1 VTESTIPAIVT
12 GGLIRRDE
20 TYRRAAIVSRSQA
33 LAYRDHNRSRVGG
46 GKNLRRLRAAGV
58 LFGLCVVLAWVST
71 SASQTTQSID
81 RAQITRDQNLGLPGP
96 TPTPSGTGELEM
108 ATSPNDEDI
117 GEQQLLRRTE
127 SYQPFF
133 ASVAIPIYWTSNVAL
148 TNSGEQG
155 DLLTSP
161 VAAVGYQ
168 PRITNN
174 LFGYVG
180 VREQQ
185 FYYKRLHD
193 FDFGSFD
200 VDVGLTYTVQQFY
213 HLILHIGY
221 DYNRLTDRHNFDAF
235 FENHMLVLSAE
246 LPVRISRAQQ
256 LSFGLDGNIS
266 LTAMPEPPRRH
277 DFDAYIA
284 YTAQLTRAFSVSGS
298 GRVVVHEYL
307 HGDRR
312 DVTEMVAL
320 NANYTLAN
328 WFTVTA
334 LASYAANQSN
344 HSVFD
349 YEVGD
354 LGGTLTFSMRF

>member
-1 VTESTIPAIVT
+1 M
-12 GGLIRRDE
+12 GNWRHL
-20 TYRRAAIVSRSQA
+20 
-33 LAYRDHNRSRVGG
+33 RVFCF
-46 GKNLRRLRAAGV
+46 
-58 LFGLCVVLAWVST
+58 LFGICAVLAFVKT
-71 SASQTTQSID
+71 TAGQTTQSID
-81 RAQITRDQNLGLPGP
+81 RAQMARDQNLGVPGPSP
-96 TPTPSGTGELEM
+96 TPTGTGQLEM
-108 ATSPNDEDI
+108 VTSPNDPDI

-127 SYQPFF
+127 GYQPFVV
-133 ASVAIPIYWTSNVAL
+133 SVSIPIYWTSNVAL

-174 LFGYVG
+174 LSGYVG

-200 VDVGLTYTVQQFY
+200 VDVGLTYTVPQFY
-213 HLILHIGY
+213 HVILHIGY
-221 DYNRLTDRHNFDAF
+221 DYNRLTDKHSFDAF

-246 LPVRISRAQQ
+246 LPLRISRAQQ
-256 LSFGLDGNIS
+256 LSIGLDGNIS
-266 LTAMPEPPRRH
+266 LTAVPEPPRRH
-277 DFDAYIA
+277 DFDAYVA
-284 YTAQLTRAFSVSGS
+284 YTVQMTRALSISGS
-298 GRVVVHEYL
+298 GRVVLHEYL

-320 NANYTLAN
+320 NVNYTLAN
-328 WFTVTA
+328 WFSASA

-354 LGGTLTFSMRF
+354 LGGALSFSIRF

>member
-1 VTESTIPAIVT
+1 M
-12 GGLIRRDE
+12 GNW
-20 TYRRAAIVSRSQA
+20 QQ
-33 LAYRDHNRSRVGG
+33 
-46 GKNLRRLRAAGV
+46 LRAFCLLLAAGAAFAFV
-58 LFGLCVVLAWVST
+58 DPTTG
-71 SASQTTQSID
+71 QTTQSLD
-81 RAQITRDQNLGLPGP
+81 RAQMARDQNLTVPGPSP
-96 TPTPSGTGELEM
+96 TPTGTGELEM
-108 ATSPNDEDI
+108 VTSPNDPDI

-127 SYQPFF
+127 GYQPFI
-133 ASVAIPIYWTSNVAL
+133 ASVSIPIYWTSNVAL

-174 LFGYVG
+174 LTGYVG

-200 VDVGLTYTVQQFY
+200 VDVGLTYTVPQFY
-213 HLILHIGY
+213 HLILHLGY
-221 DYNRLTDRHNFDAF
+221 DYNRLTDKHNFDAF

-246 LPVRISRAQQ
+246 LPLRISRAQQ
-256 LSFGLDGNIS
+256 LSIGLDGNIS
-266 LTAMPEPPRRH
+266 LTATPEPPRRH

-284 YTAQLTRAFSVSGS
+284 YTVQLTRALSVSGS
-298 GRVVVHEYL
+298 GRAVLHEYL

-320 NANYTLAN
+320 NVNYAIAN
-328 WFTVTA
+328 WFSASA

-354 LGGTLTFSMRF
+354 LGGALSFSIRF

>member
-1 VTESTIPAIVT
+1 MTSLRLVRA
-12 GGLIRRDE
+12 
-20 TYRRAAIVSRSQA
+20 RAAFFGLLTV
-33 LAYRDHNRSRVGG
+33 LAFVGA
-46 GKNLRRLRAAGV
+46 AAG
-58 LFGLCVVLAWVST
+58 
-71 SASQTTQSID
+71 QTTQSID

-96 TPTPSGTGELEM
+96 SPTPSGTGELEM
-108 ATSPNDEDI
+108 VTSPNDSDI

-127 SYQPFF
+127 GYQPFT

-168 PRITNN
+168 PRITSN
-174 LFGYVG
+174 LSGYVG

-200 VDVGLTYTVQQFY
+200 VDVGLTYTVPQFY
-213 HLILHIGY
+213 HVILHMGY
-221 DYNRLTDRHNFDAF
+221 DYNRLTDKHNFDAF

-256 LSFGLDGNIS
+256 LSIGIDGNIS
-266 LTAMPEPPRRH
+266 LTANPEPPRRH
-277 DFDAYIA
+277 DFDAYVA
-284 YTAQLTRAFSVSGS
+284 YTVQLTRAFSISGS

-312 DVTEMVAL
+312 DVSEMVAL
-320 NANYTLAN
+320 NANYSVAN
-328 WFTVTA
+328 WFTVTG

-354 LGGTLTFSMRF
+354 LGGTLSFSIRF